1 MTGEIWQVRIEG
13 KVYEA
18 DTTTLI
24 EWAAGGYVQAA
35 DKVKKGSL
43 DWTEAKNVPI
53 LRGPLQQFQTNP
65 PQPQQPQGYANP
77 AFQNQGY
84 ASPGYGNPGG
94 YQAGDQGWYAGEPEK
109 PKTGL
114 AAFMARFETPIFS
127 GYVLWSTAIAIVT
140 AVLAPIV
147 WLVAGP
153 IPASLLCILVGGLI
167 GLLSGLLFLV
177 AAFNTS
183 TLWGLGCIFVP
194 FVSLLFL
201 VMNWEVAKR
210 PFIANVIG
218 TVLLFGGYVPLLSAL
233 PHPEES
239 RFIHRNGII
248 SVARPGVEPAMVL
261 SLPVRLS

>member
-1 MTGEIWQVRIEG
+1 MTGELWQVKIEG
-13 KVYEA
+13 NVYEA
-18 DTTTLI
+18 DTNTLV
-24 EWAAGGYVQAA
+24 EWAAGGYVQPA

-43 DWTEAKNVPI
+43 DWTEAKNVPM

-94 YQAGDQGWYAGEPEK
+94 YQASGQGWYPGEPEK

-127 GYVLWSTAIAIVT
+127 GYVLWLTAVCVVT
-140 AVLAPIV
+140 LVLAPLV
-147 WLVAGP
+147 WAIAGGL
-153 IPASLLCILVGGLI
+153 PAALLCVGVGAIVSIIGAVVYLI
-167 GLLSGLLFLV
+167 T
-177 AAFNTS
+177 AFNVNI
-183 TLWGLGCIFVP
+183 LWGLGCFFVP
-194 FVSLLFL
+194 GVSLLFL
-201 VMNWEVAKR
+201 ILNWEVAKR
-210 PFIANVIG
+210 PFILSVIG
-218 TVLLFGGYVPLLSAL
+218 SALMFAGYLPLLSSL
-233 PHPEES
+233 PNPEES

-248 SVARPGVEPAMVL
+248 SVARPGAEPAMVL